1 MKNSLRLGLLSLAT
15 LLAPAAYAHDVAAQL
30 AAKIAALN
38 LNPRNTAVLIVD
50 IQKDFVEGGSL
61 AVANTGPDYIKA
73 AQTTTDALKEKGYK
87 IYASQDYHPAN
98 HMSFVSNNPGSQA
111 FTVVKKMITKAD
123 GTQVEI
129 DQVMWPA
136 HCVQGTPGA
145 DNLIN
150 GIDDNTQKGTNPDV
164 DSYSALYDGGNHP
177 TGLSAKLQ
185 HDGIENLITFGI
197 ATDVCV
203 NATVQDALGDG
214 FKVYLLETL
223 CRGVFPEASAN
234 AVESMRANG
243 ATIITACS
251 CSHK

>member
-15 LLAPAAYAHDVAAQL
+15 LLAPAASANNVAAQL
-30 AAKIAALN
+30 AAKIAALE
-38 LNPRNTAVLIVD
+38 LSKANTAVLIVD
-50 IQKDFVEGGSL
+50 IQGDFTQARNGSL
-61 AVANTGPDYIKA
+61 AVANTGSDYIEQ
-73 AQTTTDALKEKGYK
+73 AQATVDALKAQGYT

-129 DQVMWPA
+129 DQVMWPV

-150 GIDDNTQKGTNPDV
+150 GIDDNTQKGTNSDV
-164 DSYSALYDGGNHP
+164 DSYSALYDGGDHP
-177 TGLSAKLQ
+177 TGLSAKLK
-185 HDGIENLITFGI
+185 DAGIENLITFGI

-203 NATVQDALGDG
+203 NATVQDALGDK
-214 FKVYLLETL
+214 FNVYLVEPL
-223 CRGVFPEASAN
+223 CRGVFPEASA
-234 AVESMRANG
+234 AAIESMRANG
-243 ATIITACS
+243 VTIINL
-251 CSHK
+251 